1 MQITIQTKLNK
12 EAAKYLEK
20 AGEYTAKLRGE
31 LLCALLKEKKLNEL
45 KKTFISERGILA
57 RQFNSLHSEVKGI
70 IKSVKELRKI
80 NLQDAER
87 RKKALKY
94 TIKKLA
100 RSFKKAK
107 ERQNREKIL
116 FALHHKKRKL
126 RNVENRIEKL
136 KNRGICLGGRKL
148 FKKQF
153 HLEENSYENHQEWRE
168 AFRKQRNN
176 RIFFIGSKDE
186 KFGNQNCQMVG
197 NKLKVRVIPAL
208 EKEFGSHVDVTVE
221 FSYKQDI
228 IFYALQKKQAMN
240 YRFVR
245 KKENW
250 YLFVTTKYKKVDII
264 TNKNLGAIGVDLNHS
279 HITVAETNRH
289 GNLVHHQKIHTLIQD
304 RTCHQVTATLAEACK
319 QIISRAV
326 KEQKPVAIEKLD
338 FSKKKSNLISSSNTK
353 YKRMISSFAYSK
365 FAALIKSQAMKNG
378 VKIIEVNPAFT
389 SVIGRYKFAH
399 FFGISTHLA
408 ASLVIARRAQ
418 NFSERFPTRTARCLP
433 VDRHCHVWK
442 PWKAFLKLAVSDRER
457 QVELLFCSRHLP
469 F

>member
-1 MQITIQTKLNK
+1 MDADLTSEEENKKMQITIQTKLNK

-148 FKKQF
+148 LKKQF

-168 AFRKQRNN
+168 AFRKQ
-176 RIFFIGSKDE
+176 
-186 KFGNQNCQMVG
+186 
-197 NKLKVRVIPAL
+197 
-208 EKEFGSHVDVTVE
+208 
-221 FSYKQDI
+221 
-228 IFYALQKKQAMN
+228 
-240 YRFVR
+240 
-245 KKENW
+245 
-250 YLFVTTKYKKVDII
+250 
-264 TNKNLGAIGVDLNHS
+264 
-279 HITVAETNRH
+279 
-289 GNLVHHQKIHTLIQD
+289 
-304 RTCHQVTATLAEACK
+304 
-319 QIISRAV
+319 
-326 KEQKPVAIEKLD
+326 IE
-338 FSKKKSNLISSSNTK
+338 
-353 YKRMISSFAYSK
+353 YS
-365 FAALIKSQAMKNG
+365 L
-378 VKIIEVNPAFT
+378 
-389 SVIGRYKFAH
+389 
-399 FFGISTHLA
+399 
-408 ASLVIARRAQ
+408 
-418 NFSERFPTRTARCLP
+418 
-433 VDRHCHVWK
+433 
-442 PWKAFLKLAVSDRER
+442 SDRRMRNSAIKTVRWLEIN
-457 QVELLFCSRHLP
+457 
-469 F
+469 